1 MTDPSGNEASEA
13 AQPPG
18 AAGIYAP
25 YGQLIKMLL
34 PRCGGIV
41 FYSPEKDLLWCS
53 DGCERPDIKVVLDD
67 LPSDVS
73 EEMSGGGAIRNL
85 SDEGSAFVYVLRGR
99 SGEHLGTLVVEIGDG
114 QRQTSGSMVASL
126 LRPVLDCLE
135 NRVDVE
141 STLASTKVPTVNST
155 DADAALDATQ
165 IDATQTLQLQLLIGA
180 DGPGGPRADRLEYL
194 VKQCVKHLD
203 CVLGALLIPDRNL
216 TISCTAEGTATAE
229 GDQAL
234 SKTHKHLLAW
244 IQLNNKPMVINRVK
258 LDAAAKS
265 APPYKILSCPVHDVH
280 GRVIGLFG
288 LFRAA
293 DGADF
298 EPTDV
303 SILELMSR
311 KALNLLNNRYDSLTG
326 LLNRYAFE
334 HDAQEMLQVKSGNG
348 DAEAALLYL
357 DIDGLNVVNE
367 AFGFHAGDE
376 IIQRLAVVTKQRVA
390 EHDVV
395 GRLGGDRFV
404 VMLPPGPAA
413 RAEELGEDLRSQ
425 MSQLTYLHGERAM
438 PISVSIGVGRSVGTN
453 ESIAHIIAAAE
464 YACKRAKELG
474 RNRVEVSHA
483 DNAFSVAHRND
494 ALAFANLQGA
504 LKANRFRLDVQ
515 SIHSLG
521 DEPSVLGH
529 EVLMRMR
536 EGDGFVGPDK
546 FLAAAK
552 RYHLMPALDRWVLG
566 AALRSLK
573 AAAAGLVD
581 EGWVSLNVSSQSFQ
595 NESFREFLVEQLSA
609 SGLSLDSICIE
620 LRESSAAHNMREAE
634 ALIHS
639 LHELGAKVA
648 LDDFGR
654 GLSSLAY
661 LRTLPVQYIKID
673 GDLVRRVATDRLAE
687 SMVLGI
693 AQAAATL
700 EIETIAEHV
709 ETEEIAAKLR
719 ELGVSYGQGY
729 FFSQPVAMPSAYEE
743 PVAAAGA
750 AQAG

>member
-13 AQPPG
+13 PEAPG
-18 AAGIYAP
+18 TAGIYAP

-34 PRCGGIV
+34 PRCGGIA
-41 FYSPEKDLLWCS
+41 FYSPEKELQWCS
-53 DGCERPDIKVVLDD
+53 DGYERPDLKVVLDD
-67 LPSDVS
+67 LPTDDS
-73 EEMSGGGAIRNL
+73 EEMSRGGVIRSLSGDGA
-85 SDEGSAFVYVLRGR
+85 AFVYVVRGQG
-99 SGEHLGTLVVEIGDG
+99 GEHLGTLVVEIGDG

-141 STLASTKVPTVNST
+141 STR
-155 DADAALDATQ
+155 AATEMPSV
-165 IDATQTLQLQLLIGA
+165 DATQTIQLQLLIGA
-180 DGPGGPRADRLEYL
+180 DSANGPRAGRLEYL

-216 TISCTAEGTATAE
+216 TICCTAEGTAPSAGE
-229 GDQAL
+229 QAL

-244 IQLNNKPMVINRVK
+244 IQLNNKPMVVNRVMP
-258 LDAAAKS
+258 DAAAKS
-265 APPYKILSCPVHDVH
+265 VPPYKILSCPVHDAH

-311 KALNLLNNRYDSLTG
+311 KAVNLLNNRYDSLTG

-334 HDAQEMLQVKSGNG
+334 HDAQEVLQQDAIDGE
-348 DAEAALLYL
+348 AEAALLYL
-357 DIDGLNVVNE
+357 DIDGLNVVNG

-376 IIQRLAVVTKQRVA
+376 IIQRLAVVTKQCVD
-390 EHDVV
+390 EGDLV

-404 VMLPPGPAA
+404 IMLPPGPLA
-413 RAEELGEDLRSQ
+413 RPEELAEQLRSE

-438 PISVSIGVGRSVGTN
+438 PVSVSIGIGRSIGEN
-453 ESIAHIIAAAE
+453 ETISHVIAAAE

-494 ALAFANLQGA
+494 ALAFASLQGA
-504 LKANRFRLDVQ
+504 LKANRFRLEVQ

-521 DEPSVLGH
+521 EEPTVLGH

-536 EGDGFVGPDK
+536 DGDGFVGPDK

-573 AAAAGLVD
+573 AGASALPD

-595 NESFREFLVEQLSA
+595 SESFRDFLVEQLGA

-639 LHELGAKVA
+639 LHELGVKVA

-687 SMVLGI
+687 SMVTGI

-729 FFSQPVAMPSAYEE
+729 FFSQPVPMPSAFEGS
-743 PVAAAGA
+743 VATAGSA
-750 AQAG
+750 RAG

>member
-1 MTDPSGNEASEA
+1 LRSEA
-13 AQPPG
+13 
-18 AAGIYAP
+18 
-25 YGQLIKMLL
+25 
-34 PRCGGIV
+34 
-41 FYSPEKDLLWCS
+41 
-53 DGCERPDIKVVLDD
+53 
-67 LPSDVS
+67 
-73 EEMSGGGAIRNL
+73 
-85 SDEGSAFVYVLRGR
+85 
-99 SGEHLGTLVVEIGDG
+99 GEHLGTLVVEISDG

-141 STLASTKVPTVNST
+141 STRASTQMPSV
-155 DADAALDATQ
+155 
-165 IDATQTLQLQLLIGA
+165 DATQTLQLQLLIGA
-180 DGPGGPRADRLEYL
+180 DSANGPRADRLEYL

-203 CVLGALLIPDRNL
+203 CVLGALVVPDRDL
-216 TISCTAEGTATAE
+216 TICCTAEGTATEE
-229 GDQAL
+229 GKQAL

-244 IQLNNKPMVINRVK
+244 IQLNNKPMVVNRVI

-265 APPYKILSCPVHDVH
+265 VPPYKILSCPVHDVH
-280 GRVIGLFG
+280 GRVIGLFA

-293 DGADF
+293 EGTDF

-311 KALNLLNNRYDSLTG
+311 KAVNLLSNRYDSLTG

-334 HDAQEMLQVKSGNG
+334 HDARELLQSKGG
-348 DAEAALLYL
+348 DGETEAALLYI
-357 DIDGLNVVNE
+357 DIDGLNVVNG

-376 IIQRLAVVTKQRVA
+376 VIQRLAVVTKQGIG
-390 EHDVV
+390 EDDIV

-404 VMLPPGPAA
+404 VMLPSGLPA
-413 RAEELGEDLRSQ
+413 RPEKLAEHLRSE
-425 MSQLTYLHGERAM
+425 MSQLTYLHGERAT
-438 PISVSIGVGRSVGTN
+438 PVSVSIGIGRSGGPD
-453 ESIAHIIAAAE
+453 ESISHLIAAAE

-474 RNRVEVSHA
+474 RNRVEASHA

-494 ALAFANLQGA
+494 ALAFASLQNA
-504 LKANRFRLDVQ
+504 LKANRFCLEIQ

-521 DEPSVLGH
+521 EEPTVLGH

-536 EGDGFVGPDK
+536 EGDGIVGPDK

-566 AALRSLK
+566 TALRSLT
-573 AAAAGLVD
+573 AAAAGLID

-595 NESFREFLVEQLSA
+595 NQSFREFLVEQLSA
-609 SGLSLDSICIE
+609 SGVSLESICIE

-687 SMVLGI
+687 SMVSGI
-693 AQAAATL
+693 TQAAATL
-700 EIETIAEHV
+700 KIDTIAEHV
-709 ETEEIAAKLR
+709 ETEEIADKLR

-729 FFSQPVAMPSAYEE
+729 YFSQPVAIPSGYDD
-743 PVAAAGA
+743 VALAAGSV
-750 AQAG
+750 QAG

>member
-1 MTDPSGNEASEA
+1 MAISSTSDTMTDPSNNGASEVA
-13 AQPPG
+13 ADVG
-18 AAGIYAP
+18 TAEIYAP

-41 FYSPEKDLLWCS
+41 FYSPDKELLWCS
-53 DGCERPDIKVVLDD
+53 DGCERPDLKTVLDD
-67 LPSDVS
+67 LPSDES
-73 EEMSGGGAIRNL
+73 QQMSGGGAINKL
-85 SDEGSAFVYVLRGR
+85 SGDGTAFVYVLRGR
-99 SGEHLGTLVVEIGDG
+99 TGEHLGTLVVEIGDG

-141 STLASTKVPTVNST
+141 STR
-155 DADAALDATQ
+155 AAAEAPS

-180 DGPGGPRADRLEYL
+180 DTADGPRAGRLEYL
-194 VKQCVKHLD
+194 VKQCVEHLD
-203 CVLGALLIPDRNL
+203 CVLGALLIPDRDL
-216 TISCTAEGTATAE
+216 TICCTADGTAPAE
-229 GDQAL
+229 GEQAL

-244 IQLNNKPMVINRVK
+244 IQLNNKPMVVNRVAP
-258 LDAAAKS
+258 DAAAKS
-265 APPYKILSCPVHDVH
+265 VPPYKILSCPVHDVN
-280 GRVIGLFG
+280 GRVIGLFA

-293 DGADF
+293 DGLDF

-311 KALNLLNNRYDSLTG
+311 KAVNLLTNRYDSLTG

-334 HDAQEMLQVKSGNG
+334 HDAREILEDQGG
-348 DAEAALLYL
+348 DGESEAALLYI
-357 DIDGLNVVNE
+357 DVDGLNVVNS

-376 IIQRLAVVTKQRVA
+376 VIQRLAVVTKQGVG
-390 EHDVV
+390 EDDLV

-404 VMLPPGPAA
+404 VLLPPGPAA
-413 RAEELGEDLRSQ
+413 RPEELAESLRSH

-438 PISVSIGVGRSVGTN
+438 PVSVSIGIGRSGGAG
-453 ESIAHIIAAAE
+453 ESISHVIAAAE

-494 ALAFANLQGA
+494 ALAFATLQNA
-504 LKANRFRLDVQ
+504 LKANHFRLEAQ

-521 DEPSVLGH
+521 EAPTVLGH

-566 AALRSLK
+566 ATLRALK
-573 AAAAGLVD
+573 APGARFID
-581 EGWVSLNVSSQSFQ
+581 EGWVSLNVSGQSFQ
-595 NESFREFLVEQLSA
+595 SESFREFLIEQLSA
-609 SGLSLDSICIE
+609 AGVPLESICIE

-639 LHELGAKVA
+639 LHDLGAKVA

-661 LRTLPVQYIKID
+661 LRSLPVHYIKID
-673 GDLVRRVATDRLAE
+673 GDLVRRVASDRLAE
-687 SMVLGI
+687 SMVSGI

-700 EIETIAEHV
+700 NIHTIAEHV
-709 ETEEIAAKLR
+709 ETEEIAQKLR
-719 ELGVSYGQGY
+719 EFGVQYGQGY
-729 FFSQPVAMPSAYEE
+729 YFSQPVAIASIYDD
-743 PVAAAGA
+743 VAPAAGK
-750 AQAG
+750 AQAR

>member
-1 MTDPSGNEASEA
+1 MAISSTSDTMTDPSDNEASEA
-13 AQPPG
+13 AEAPG

-34 PRCGGIV
+34 PRCGGIA
-41 FYSPEKDLLWCS
+41 FYSPEKELLWCS
-53 DGCERPDIKVVLDD
+53 DGCERPDLKVVLDD
-67 LPSDVS
+67 LPTDDS
-73 EEMSGGGAIRNL
+73 EEMSGGGVIRGL
-85 SDEGSAFVYVLRGR
+85 GDEGSAFVYILRGQA
-99 SGEHLGTLVVEIGDG
+99 SEHLGTLVVEIGDG

-141 STLASTKVPTVNST
+141 ATRAP
-155 DADAALDATQ
+155 ADMPSV
-165 IDATQTLQLQLLIGA
+165 DATQTLQLQLLIGA
-180 DGPGGPRADRLEYL
+180 DSANGPRADRLEYL

-203 CVLGALLIPDRNL
+203 CVLGALLIPDRDL
-216 TISCTAEGTATAE
+216 TISCTAGGTASAVGE
-229 GDQAL
+229 QAL
-234 SKTHKHLLAW
+234 SQTHKHLLAW
-244 IQLNNKPMVINRVK
+244 IQLNNKPMVVNRVMP
-258 LDAAAKS
+258 DAAAKRV
-265 APPYKILSCPVHDVH
+265 PPYKILSCPVHDVN

-288 LFRAA
+288 LFRTAE
-293 DGADF
+293 GADF

-311 KALNLLNNRYDSLTG
+311 KAVNLLSNRYDSLTG

-334 HDAQEMLQVKSGNG
+334 HDAREMLENQDG
-348 DAEAALLYL
+348 DEQTEAALLYI
-357 DIDGLNVVNE
+357 DIDGLNVVNG

-376 IIQRLAVVTKQRVA
+376 VIQRLAVVTKQGIGA
-390 EHDVV
+390 HDIV

-404 VMLPPGPAA
+404 VMLPRGPAA
-413 RAEELGEDLRSQ
+413 RPEELAESLRAE

-438 PISVSIGVGRSVGTN
+438 PVSVSIGIGRSSGTG
-453 ESIAHIIAAAE
+453 ESISHLIAAAE
-464 YACKRAKELG
+464 YACKRAKGLG

-494 ALAFANLQGA
+494 ALAFASLQNA
-504 LKANRFRLDVQ
+504 LKANRFGLEVQ

-521 DEPSVLGH
+521 DEPTVLGH

-566 AALRSLK
+566 AALRGLK
-573 AAAAGLVD
+573 AEASSLID

-595 NESFREFLVEQLSA
+595 KESFREFLIEQMSA
-609 SGLSLDSICIE
+609 SGVPLESICIE

-654 GLSSLAY
+654 GFSSLAY
-661 LRTLPVQYIKID
+661 LRTLPVQYIKLD

-687 SMVLGI
+687 SMVSGI

-700 EIETIAEHV
+700 KIDTIAEHV
-709 ETEEIAAKLR
+709 ETEEIAEKLR
-719 ELGVSYGQGY
+719 ELGVVYGQGY
-729 FFSQPVAMPSAYEE
+729 YFSQPVAIPSVSYDNVV
-743 PVAAAGA
+743 PVAAT
-750 AQAG
+750 AQAR

>member
-1 MTDPSGNEASEA
+1 MTDPSDNRPREA
-13 AQPPG
+13 AETLG

-34 PRCGGIV
+34 PRCGGIA
-41 FYSPEKDLLWCS
+41 FYSPEKELLWCS
-53 DGCERPDIKVVLDD
+53 DGCERPDLKVVLDD
-67 LPSDVS
+67 LPADDSQQMS
-73 EEMSGGGAIRNL
+73 SGGVIRSL
-85 SDEGSAFVYVLRGR
+85 SGDGSAFVYVLRGQA
-99 SGEHLGTLVVEIGDG
+99 GEQLGTLVVEIGDG

-141 STLASTKVPTVNST
+141 STRAPT
-155 DADAALDATQ
+155 ATPSA
-165 IDATQTLQLQLLIGA
+165 DATQTLQLQLLMGA
-180 DGPGGPRADRLEYL
+180 DGDNSPRADRLDHL

-203 CVLGALLIPDRNL
+203 CVLGALIIPDRDL
-216 TISCTAEGTATAE
+216 TISCTAQGRASAKGE
-229 GDQAL
+229 QAL
-234 SKTHKHLLAW
+234 TQTHKYLLAW
-244 IQLNNKPMVINRVK
+244 IQLNNKPMVVNRVMP
-258 LDAAAKS
+258 DAAAKNV
-265 APPYKILSCPVHDVH
+265 PPYKILSCPVHDVH

-293 DGADF
+293 EGADF
-298 EPTDV
+298 ELTDV

-311 KALNLLNNRYDSLTG
+311 KAVNLLSNRYDSLTG

-334 HDAQEMLQVKSGNG
+334 HDAREMLQTESSDG
-348 DAEAALLYL
+348 ETQAALLYI
-357 DIDGLNVVNE
+357 DIDGLNVVNG

-376 IIQRLAVVTKQRVA
+376 VIQRLAVVTKEGIGA
-390 EHDVV
+390 HDIV

-404 VMLPPGPAA
+404 VMLPSGPPD
-413 RAEELGEDLRSQ
+413 RPEELAESLREE

-438 PISVSIGVGRSVGTN
+438 PVSVSIGIGRSAGTG
-453 ESIAHIIAAAE
+453 ESISHLIAAAE

-494 ALAFANLQGA
+494 ALAFASLQNA
-504 LKANRFRLDVQ
+504 LKANRFRLEVQ

-521 DEPSVLGH
+521 DEPTVLGH

-566 AALRSLK
+566 AALRGLK

-595 NESFREFLVEQLSA
+595 NESFREFLIEQLST
-609 SGLSLDSICIE
+609 SGLSLESICIE

-634 ALIHS
+634 ALIQS

-687 SMVLGI
+687 SMVSGI

-700 EIETIAEHV
+700 NIDTIAEHV
-709 ETEEIAAKLR
+709 ETEEIADKLR
-719 ELGVSYGQGY
+719 ELGVGYGQGY
-729 FFSQPVAMPSAYEE
+729 YFSQPVAIPSASYDD
-743 PVAAAGA
+743 PVTSPAAGA
-750 AQAG
+750 AQAR

>member
-1 MTDPSGNEASEA
+1 MATSNTSDSMTDPSDNEVTKVPEA
-13 AQPPG
+13 PA
-18 AAGIYAP
+18 AAGIFAP

-34 PRCGGIV
+34 PRCGGIA
-41 FYSPEKDLLWCS
+41 FYSPEKELLWCS
-53 DGCERPDIKVVLDD
+53 DGCERPDLKVVLDD
-67 LPSDVS
+67 LPTDAS
-73 EEMSGGGAIRNL
+73 EQMSGGGAIRSL
-85 SDEGSAFVYVLRGR
+85 SGDGAAFVYILRGQA
-99 SGEHLGTLVVEIGDG
+99 GENLGTLVVEIGDG

-141 STLASTKVPTVNST
+141 STR
-155 DADAALDATQ
+155 AATEMPSV
-165 IDATQTLQLQLLIGA
+165 DATQTLQLQLLIGA
-180 DGPGGPRADRLEYL
+180 DSADGPRADRLEYL

-203 CVLGALLIPDRNL
+203 CVLGALLIPDTNL
-216 TISCTAEGTATAE
+216 TICCTAEGTTTAE
-229 GDQAL
+229 GEQLL

-244 IQLNNKPMVINRVK
+244 IQLNNKPMVVNRVMPE
-258 LDAAAKS
+258 AAAKS
-265 APPYKILSCPVHDVH
+265 VPPYKILSCPVHDVN

-293 DGADF
+293 GGPDF
-298 EPTDV
+298 EQTDV

-311 KALNLLNNRYDSLTG
+311 KAVNMLSNRYDSLTG

-334 HDAQEMLQVKSGNG
+334 HDAREELENKSRDGET
-348 DAEAALLYL
+348 AAALLYI
-357 DIDGLNVVNE
+357 DIDGLNVVNS

-376 IIQRLAVVTKQRVA
+376 IIQRLAVVTKQSVDDDA
-390 EHDVV
+390 IV

-404 VMLPPGPAA
+404 VMLPSGPAA
-413 RAEELGEDLRSQ
+413 RPEELAERLRSE

-438 PISVSIGVGRSVGTN
+438 PVSVSIGIGRSVGTS
-453 ESIAHIIAAAE
+453 ESISHLIAAAE

-474 RNRVEVSHA
+474 RNRVEISHA

-494 ALAFANLQGA
+494 ALAFASLQNA
-504 LKANRFRLDVQ
+504 LKANRFRLEVQ

-521 DEPSVLGH
+521 EEPTVLGH

-536 EGDGFVGPDK
+536 EGDGYVGPDK

-566 AALRSLK
+566 AALRGLK
-573 AAAAGLVD
+573 SAAAGLID

-595 NESFREFLVEQLSA
+595 SESFREFLVEQLSA
-609 SGLSLDSICIE
+609 SGVPLESICIE

-639 LHELGAKVA
+639 LHELGVKVA

-687 SMVLGI
+687 SMVFGI

-700 EIETIAEHV
+700 KIDTIAEHV
-709 ETEEIAAKLR
+709 ETQEIAAKLR

-729 FFSQPVAMPSAYEE
+729 CFSQPVAIPSTYDD
-743 PVAAAGA
+743 VAPAAGSV
-750 AQAG
+750 QAG

>member
-1 MTDPSGNEASEA
+1 MVISSNSDTMTDPSGNEASEA
-13 AQPPG
+13 AEAPE

-34 PRCGGIV
+34 PRCGGIA
-41 FYSPEKDLLWCS
+41 FYSPDKELFWCS
-53 DGCERPDIKVVLDD
+53 DGCERPGLKVVLDD
-67 LPSDVS
+67 LPADDS
-73 EEMSGGGAIRNL
+73 EEVSGRGAIRGL
-85 SDEGSAFVYVLRGR
+85 SGDGEAFVYVLRGQG
-99 SGEHLGTLVVEIGDG
+99 GEHLGTLVVEIGAG
-114 QRQTSGSMVASL
+114 RRQTSGSMVASL
-126 LRPVLDCLE
+126 LRPVFDCLE

-141 STLASTKVPTVNST
+141 STRASVETPSV
-155 DADAALDATQ
+155 
-165 IDATQTLQLQLLIGA
+165 DATQTLQLQLLIGA
-180 DGPGGPRADRLEYL
+180 DSANGPCADGLEYL

-216 TISCTAEGTATAE
+216 TICCTAEGTATAE
-229 GDQAL
+229 GEQAL

-244 IQLNNKPMVINRVK
+244 IQLNNKPMVVNRAMP
-258 LDAAAKS
+258 DAAAQS
-265 APPYKILSCPVHDVH
+265 VPPYKILSCPVHDMH
-280 GRVIGLFG
+280 GRVVGLFG

-293 DGADF
+293 EGADF
-298 EPTDV
+298 ELTDV

-311 KALNLLNNRYDSLTG
+311 KAVNLLSNRYDSLTG
-326 LLNRYAFE
+326 LLNRFAFE
-334 HDAQEMLQVKSGNG
+334 HDAREMLERNG
-348 DAEAALLYL
+348 ADGEAEAALLYL
-357 DIDGLNVVNE
+357 DIDGLNVVNG

-376 IIQRLAVVTKQRVA
+376 IIQRLAVVVKQSVS
-390 EHDVV
+390 EDDIV

-404 VMLPPGPAA
+404 VMLPPGPGA
-413 RAEELGEDLRSQ
+413 RPEELAERLRSD

-438 PISVSIGVGRSVGTN
+438 PVSVSIGIGRSVGTG
-453 ESIAHIIAAAE
+453 ESISHVIAAAE

-474 RNRVEVSHA
+474 RNRVEISHA

-494 ALAFANLQGA
+494 ALAFASLQNA

-521 DEPSVLGH
+521 EEPTVLGH

-536 EGDGFVGPDK
+536 EGDGYVGPDK

-566 AALRSLK
+566 AALGSLK
-573 AAAAGLVD
+573 AAAAGLID

-595 NESFREFLVEQLSA
+595 SESFREFLVEQLSA
-609 SGLSLDSICIE
+609 SGVSLESICIE

-639 LHELGAKVA
+639 LHELGVKVA

-687 SMVLGI
+687 SMVFGI

-709 ETEEIAAKLR
+709 ETEEIAEKLR
-719 ELGVSYGQGY
+719 ALGVRYGQGY
-729 FFSQPVAMPSAYEE
+729 FFSQPVAMPFTYNEA
-743 PVAAAGA
+743 VAAAGS
-750 AQAG
+750 AQASAS

>member
-1 MTDPSGNEASEA
+1 MTDPSENEPSEA
-13 AQPPG
+13 AEAPG

-34 PRCGGIV
+34 PRCAGIA
-41 FYSPEKDLLWCS
+41 FYGPDKELLWCS
-53 DGCERPDIKVVLDD
+53 DGCERPDLKVVLDD
-67 LPSDVS
+67 LPTDGSVQ
-73 EEMSGGGAIRNL
+73 MSGGGAIRSL
-85 SDEGSAFVYVLRGR
+85 SDDGAAFVYVLRGEA
-99 SGEHLGTLVVEIGDG
+99 GEHLGTLVVELGDG

-135 NRVDVE
+135 NRVDVK
-141 STLASTKVPTVNST
+141 STRTLTEMPSV
-155 DADAALDATQ
+155 
-165 IDATQTLQLQLLIGA
+165 DATQTLQLQLLIGA
-180 DGPGGPRADRLEYL
+180 DGANGPRADRLEYL

-203 CVLGALLIPDRNL
+203 CALGAFLIPDRDL
-216 TISCTAEGTATAE
+216 TICCNAEGTAPADGE
-229 GDQAL
+229 QAL

-244 IQLNNKPMVINRVK
+244 IQLNNKPMVVNRVIP
-258 LDAAAKS
+258 DAAAKS
-265 APPYKILSCPVHDVH
+265 VPPYKILSCPVHDVN

-311 KALNLLNNRYDSLTG
+311 KAVNLLGNRYDSLTG

-334 HDAQEMLQVKSGNG
+334 HDAHELLQGEAVDKESQ
-348 DAEAALLYL
+348 AALLYI
-357 DIDGLNVVNE
+357 DIDGLNVINE

-376 IIQRLAVVTKQRVA
+376 VIQRLAVVTKHGVGEDA
-390 EHDVV
+390 IV
-395 GRLGGDRFV
+395 GRLGGDRLV
-404 VMLPPGPAA
+404 VMLPSGPPA
-413 RAEELGEDLRSQ
+413 RPEELAESLRWD

-438 PISVSIGVGRSVGTN
+438 PVSVSIGIGRSAGTG
-453 ESIAHIIAAAE
+453 ESISHLIAAAE
-464 YACKRAKELG
+464 YACKRAKQLG
-474 RNRVEVSHA
+474 RNRVEMSHA
-483 DNAFSVAHRND
+483 DNAYSVAHRND
-494 ALAFANLQGA
+494 ALAFASLQNA
-504 LKANRFRLDVQ
+504 LKANRFRLEVQ

-521 DEPSVLGH
+521 NEPTVLGH

-566 AALRSLK
+566 SALRSLN
-573 AAAAGLVD
+573 AAAAGLID

-595 NESFREFLVEQLSA
+595 NASFREFLVEQLSA
-609 SGLSLDSICIE
+609 SGVSLDSICIE

-687 SMVLGI
+687 SMVSGI
-693 AQAAATL
+693 SQAAATL
-700 EIETIAEHV
+700 DIDTIAEHV

-719 ELGVSYGQGY
+719 ELGVGYGQGY
-729 FFSQPVAMPSAYEE
+729 YFSQPVAIPSSHENVS
-743 PVAAAGA
+743 PTVSFL
-750 AQAG
+750 QAG